1 LSDDE
6 IKEYLVRLDKEVY
19 KFKEELFRISW
30 FMRGGVSVND
40 LMDRYSHEDL
50 SILSEIIKENVENT
64 KASQMPLL

>member
-50 SILSEIIKENVENT
+50 TILSEIIKENVENT